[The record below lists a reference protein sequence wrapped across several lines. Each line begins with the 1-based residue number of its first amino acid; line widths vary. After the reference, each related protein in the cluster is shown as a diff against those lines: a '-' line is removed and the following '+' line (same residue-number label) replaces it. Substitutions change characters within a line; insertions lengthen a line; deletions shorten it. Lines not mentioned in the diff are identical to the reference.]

1 MLGVHN
7 ELDTG
12 CMTIWKPKYFLSNYG
27 PCVEAYHWLIC
38 SSRCLPV
45 RCHPKMYQ
53 ALQCKGHIAACE
65 GTEDGKERERELMDW
80 VQVLVDILG
89 PPRRG

>member
-1 MLGVHN
+1 MH
-7 ELDTG
+7 
-12 CMTIWKPKYFLSNYG
+12 
-27 PCVEAYHWLIC
+27 
-38 SSRCLPV
+38 
-45 RCHPKMYQ
+45 Q

-89 PPRRG
+89 PPRRIGMVDGGDHDTYSWPLLAVR